1 MKRWKMAIVVLSVL
15 PLTGCIQRYEV
26 PEDKSDAVAEYM
38 AGALLQSDISYKDK
52 LITEDELGIDTS
64 DDENTTGD
72 LELTPTVAPTIVP
85 TVVPTPGGSGGEGG
99 NHGSGS
105 NPDGNSQKYNL
116 SQVIGTDKFNLSYL
130 SKEITENYPEKLENI
145 EFPREPREGNEL
157 LVITFKIENL
167 LKTDEK
173 FNLIKNNIEYQLID
187 DEGAIYNP
195 LFTLLQ
201 NDMRFIDIT
210 VLGGKSKA
218 GILLFEIPK
227 NKMLQKSKLT
237 VSNGDK
243 TVTIELK

>member
-26 PEDKSDAVAEYM
+26 PEAKSDAIAEYM

-52 LITEDELGIDTS
+52 LITEDELGIDTP
-64 DDENTTGD
+64 DDENTTDD
-72 LELTPTVAPTIVP
+72 LDITPTIVP
-85 TVVPTPGGSGGEGG
+85 TLVPTIVPTPGGSGGDGG
-99 NHGSGS
+99 NHESGN
-105 NPDGNSQKYNL
+105 NPDGNTQIYNL
-116 SQVIGTDKFNLSYL
+116 SQVIGVDKFNVSYL
-130 SKEITENYPEKLENI
+130 SKEVTENYPEKLENI
-145 EFPREPREGNEL
+145 DFPREPREGNEL

-173 FNLIKNNIEYQLID
+173 FNLMKHNIEYQLTD
-187 DEGAIYNP
+187 DEGATYNP

-218 GILLFEIPK
+218 GILIFDIPK